1 MELTADESYYLGV
14 DYYLDI
20 EEGKITWIIEKEEN
34 TEEKIENET
43 EETQVPE
50 VSGDSI
56 NAPKVKNEPEQET
69 ANTDSEE
76 NQIQNEGNDSSVA
89 AYAINEWNVSLN
101 DDNSSLKID
110 HYYGSD
116 TNVVI
121 PETLD
126 WTGTD
131 GVTKNYPITKINDL
145 VLEYK

>member
-76 NQIQNEGNDSSVA
+76 NQIQNEANDSSVV
-89 AYAINEWNVSLN
+89 AYAINE
-101 DDNSSLKID
+101 
-110 HYYGSD
+110 
-116 TNVVI
+116 
-121 PETLD
+121 
-126 WTGTD
+126 
-131 GVTKNYPITKINDL
+131 
-145 VLEYK
+145 